1 MAVTLLLP
9 ENKDYFR
16 QRILALK
23 PDSERKFGTMDA
35 NQMMRHL
42 RNALETAMGE
52 VTMPAKAN
60 PIVGKTVYFVITHVM
75 TTWPGGK
82 IKAPAYWTP
91 PSDRDF
97 ESERQALLG
106 ALDRFM
112 AHYSAGKTPSPHPI
126 LGNLSLGQWARL
138 NGIHFKHHFRQFSI
152 N

>member
-1 MAVTLLLP
+1 MAITHLIP
-9 ENKDYFR
+9 ENQPYFVER
-16 QRILALK
+16 IQRLQ
-23 PDSERKFGTMDA
+23 PDSERRFGTMDT

-52 VTMPAKAN
+52 VEMPGKAI
-60 PIVGKTVYFVITHVM
+60 PGVGKSLYYVITHVM

-91 PSDRDF
+91 PSDREFDA
-97 ESERQALLG
+97 EREALLG

-112 AHYSAGKTPSPHPI
+112 THYSSGKPTAPHPM
-126 LGNLSLGQWARL
+126 LGTLNPQQWARL
-138 NGIHFKHHFRQFSI
+138 NGLHFRHHFRQFGV